1 MSKVVP
7 KIVSKSASGSLL
19 RKTHLLVNRR
29 FCIAPMLDWTTRHQR
44 FFMRLITKHALLYT
58 EMITTGAL
66 IYGDRDRYLHYDETE
81 HPVALQLGG
90 SDPKAMAQCAKMAED
105 YGYDEV
111 NINVGCPS
119 ERVQKGAFGACLMLE
134 PELIAECIGEMKVA
148 ASTTPITVKNRIGV
162 DHHDSYE
169 NLTHFI
175 DIVSAAGC
183 STFYIHARSAWLKGL
198 SPKDNRDI
206 PPLNY
211 DMVYQLKRDFPDI
224 EFIINGGIKT
234 LSSSIQHLK
243 QLDGVMMGR
252 EAYSNPYSLV
262 EVDNLIYGINKTAPT
277 RHKVLDQF
285 MNYVDKQLQQGVF
298 LNHMTNHILGLFH
311 AQPGAKAWRRH
322 LSENASKKGAGLEV
336 LKEAKLIQAIPQKEF
351 DLKNSK
357 L

>member
-1 MSKVVP
+1 MSK
-7 KIVSKSASGSLL
+7 IVAKTASDSSL
-19 RKTHLLVNRR
+19 RKAGLSVSRR

-44 FFMRLITKHALLYT
+44 YFTRLITKQALLYT

-66 IYGDRDRYLHYDETE
+66 IYGDRDRYLNYNEAE

-134 PELIAECIGEMKVA
+134 PELIAECIGEMTVA
-148 ASTTPITVKNRIGV
+148 ASNTPITVKNRIGV

-175 DIVSAAGC
+175 DIVSAGGC

-198 SPKDNRDI
+198 SPKENRDI

-211 DMVYQLKRDFPDI
+211 EMVYQLKRDFPQI

-234 LSSSIQHLK
+234 LSSSMEHLE
-243 QLDGVMMGR
+243 QVNGVMMGR

-262 EVDNLIYGINKTAPT
+262 EVDNLIYNTNQPAPT
-277 RHKVLDQF
+277 RHQVLDQF
-285 MNYVDKQLQQGVF
+285 MDYVDEQLLQGVF

-322 LSENASKKGAGLEV
+322 LSENASKKGAGLKV
-336 LKEAKLIQAIPQKEF
+336 LEEAKIIQNIHQKEF